1 LLTKVERKKKMDS
14 IGSKKKVSIENDE
27 NPEKLEKPS
36 KKESFNDEHDSHLDT
51 IHNNNDSEDNYEE
64 GENLDDDEIDN
75 LRDIV
80 DPEIKE
86 LIKERGLKMV
96 AYDDLIAEKKER
108 GKELTENKQK
118 LVRKMIKIWFTF

>member
-1 LLTKVERKKKMDS
+1 
-14 IGSKKKVSIENDE
+14 
-27 NPEKLEKPS
+27 
-36 KKESFNDEHDSHLDT
+36 
-51 IHNNNDSEDNYEE
+51 
-64 GENLDDDEIDN
+64 

-108 GKELTENKQK
+108 GKELTENK
-118 LVRKMIKIWFTF
+118 